1 MFNKISDPI
10 KYCMYKLSLYTC
22 YINNICRGK
31 LSVAKPEK
39 TNNNIN

>member
-10 KYCMYKLSLYTC
+10 KYCMYKLSLYTY
-22 YINNICRGK
+22 YINKICRGK